1 MCNLLFWVLVEENKI
16 KTAMQNKNSVLT
28 RKLNLGGMHWQQ
40 KQAVSYVV
48 YYQVFGQQSK
58 EKVVH
63 LIFFFFFC

>member
-1 MCNLLFWVLVEENKI
+1 
-16 KTAMQNKNSVLT
+16 MQNKNSVLT